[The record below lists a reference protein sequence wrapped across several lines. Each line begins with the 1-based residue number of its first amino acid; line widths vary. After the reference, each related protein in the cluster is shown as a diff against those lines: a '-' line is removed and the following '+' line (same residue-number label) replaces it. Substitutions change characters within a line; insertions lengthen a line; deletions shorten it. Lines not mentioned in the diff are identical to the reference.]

1 MNKIDFNI
9 QQYYERQFDL
19 FSHYGWTD
27 LLEDLQELYSAVSD
41 ISSIEDEATL
51 YFRKGQMDIL
61 NLIFDR
67 KNACENAW
75 KDLNGSQAI

>member
-75 KDLNGSQAI
+75 KDLNGS

>member
-1 MNKIDFNI
+1 MMQVDLDI

-27 LLEDLQELYSAVSD
+27 LLEDLQELYSSVSD

-51 YFRKGQMDIL
+51 HFRKGQMDIL

-75 KDLNGSQAI
+75 KDLNGS

>member
-1 MNKIDFNI
+1 MMQVDLDI

-51 YFRKGQMDIL
+51 HFRKGQMDIL

-75 KDLNGSQAI
+75 KDLNGS